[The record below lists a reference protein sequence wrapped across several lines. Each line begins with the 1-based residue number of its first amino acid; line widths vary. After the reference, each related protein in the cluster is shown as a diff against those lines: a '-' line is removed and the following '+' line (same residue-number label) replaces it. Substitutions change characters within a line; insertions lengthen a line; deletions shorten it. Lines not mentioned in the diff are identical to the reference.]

1 MKKPFSPARLPPQS
15 TRAPPATAFSICASA
30 FASPT
35 LNQLVAQLLSPLLL
49 VRYSAFKAAHLLH
62 HEYNQSSLDPKIGKV
77 ANEAVAGGST
87 GDATIAVTIGLDEAP
102 RFAVIDDA
110 KLALRIFYRI
120 AGVLPESLGDAQL
133 AGLKQVL
140 RCVRLHAGE
149 GTEAHHDVAREC
161 TQGMHSHLSVVVF
174 LNENQ
179 GRDRGFVGGGIE
191 FPTLG
196 LHVPAKTGRALVFPH
211 ELLHRD
217 ALIERGDA
225 FVLHAEVFYARDW
238 LPLP

>member
-1 MKKPFSPARLPPQS
+1 MTARELHYTP
-15 TRAPPATAFSICASA
+15 TTAHDRVHVIEGVLDPATCRMLID
-30 FASPT
+30 
-35 LNQLVAQLLSPLLL
+35 
-49 VRYSAFKAAHLLH
+49 R
-62 HEYNQSSLDPKIGKV
+62 LDDDRWLTTTADLRRITVPHRRSEP
-77 ANEAVAGGST
+77 EAPCRL
-87 GDATIAVTIGLDEAP
+87 IGLDEAP

-196 LHVPAKTGRALVFPH
+196 LHVPAKTGRALLIPH